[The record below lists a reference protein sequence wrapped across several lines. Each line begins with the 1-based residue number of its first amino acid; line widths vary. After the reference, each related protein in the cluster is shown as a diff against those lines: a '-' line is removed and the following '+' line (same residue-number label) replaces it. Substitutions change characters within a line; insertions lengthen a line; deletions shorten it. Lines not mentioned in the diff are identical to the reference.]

1 MTVLDTG
8 KYWWAKLFSA
18 LYDASPM
25 ALAEKLIN
33 QFLSAKSIMD
43 TFLVAKP
50 SRRRAEKFLKDAIR
64 QDHVVNLW
72 RYQTL
77 KGETP
82 KKNRETILSKSCP
95 TEIANLL
102 REEMWGKSIT
112 TVTHPPTPHQVIIT
126 DTSYL
131 LKDLHSLYNHFTLTF
146 TRANKDPLHLGNI
159 HFQKGPKVPFQGH
172 RTSPG
177 TVAPSVKI
185 LENDPACGSILNLI
199 MLYNYT
205 RCASVVEN
213 TLTTSNFPQLVEK
226 LLE

>member
-1 MTVLDTG
+1 
-8 KYWWAKLFSA
+8 
-18 LYDASPM
+18 
-25 ALAEKLIN
+25 
-33 QFLSAKSIMD
+33 
-43 TFLVAKP
+43 
-50 SRRRAEKFLKDAIR
+50 
-64 QDHVVNLW
+64 
-72 RYQTL
+72 
-77 KGETP
+77 
-82 KKNRETILSKSCP
+82 
-95 TEIANLL
+95 
-102 REEMWGKSIT
+102 MWGKSIT

-213 TLTTSNFPQLVEK
+213 TLTTRNFPQLVEK
-226 LLE
+226 LLESLTKLTVKDLSPFSSVRHSGTQTHRLRSRPGHHCCAVCYITSIN